1 VVRVAG
7 NPSRAHAHA
16 FGAAASPT
24 GNAVV
29 RVIVSD
35 LTVYAHDR
43 ASLAGCVA
51 ARDGDGRRIWPTE
64 DAFDEPEALQRGADR
79 RHRCRLIPQE
89 PLAGRARR
97 PVGDL

>member
-1 VVRVAG
+1 MLRVAG

-24 GNAVV
+24 GSAVV

-51 ARDGDGRRIWPTE
+51 ARDGDGRRIWPPRTRSTSLRPCSGGRI
-64 DAFDEPEALQRGADR
+64 AGTGA
-79 RHRCRLIPQE
+79 
-89 PLAGRARR
+89 A
-97 PVGDL
+97 